1 MASDENEISSAPD
14 LAQQQPAPAR
24 PRPFDHQQGF
34 QLLTLLR
41 RVAAEADGTDLEAG
55 RYAISC
61 DLLNSI
67 NNLLFAIDMTS
78 EPVPRAD

>member
-1 MASDENEISSAPD
+1 MTA
-14 LAQQQPAPAR
+14 LAQQPPAPAR

-67 NNLLFAIDMTS
+67 NDVLFEIESGGGQSCSKTI
-78 EPVPRAD
+78 ERQGP